1 MAESPDIKKHK
12 YGLKE
17 ISGRLL
23 EISKGQRG
31 FIAFATIASI
41 VGNLSQMGLMGFGAA
56 FILGCAG
63 RLTVVNPWVWGGAMA
78 ACASYALYRR
88 LCVSCSCLQSACGY
102 EDKVFSFTQ
111 KAFSGYYDREGNR

>member
-1 MAESPDIKKHK
+1 MLCWEVSRLAETAVKSGVNANTAVIPEKKHK

-56 FILGCAG
+56 FILSCAG
-63 RLTVVNPWVWGGAMA
+63 SLPRGTPGVGEQPWRSVP
-78 ACASYALYRR
+78 CLSV
-88 LCVSCSCLQSACGY
+88 LCGI
-102 EDKVFSFTQ
+102 
-111 KAFSGYYDREGNR
+111 